1 MTEKLALDLE
11 QPEQPEQPLEGQLT
25 IYDIPVE
32 QDQSEK

>member
-1 MTEKLALDLE
+1 MTEQLALDL
-11 QPEQPEQPLEGQLT
+11 EQPEQPLEGQLT